1 MVLFSRKDLDYSF
14 SNAGEVPPYLHS
26 FSFPPSYFHR
36 ILRTTGNPIVQLDIR
51 LWGREVAMNLH
62 LVQDRGHAETYA
74 SSYLFPPVWVT
85 NDGLYSPQGG
95 RHVVVRWTHR
105 SKFYVVRNTP
115 IPDTTLVVDS
125 AWEGSI
131 VIECEGTNEGL
142 ADLQVRAG
150 LEHFK
155 PQAGVHP
162 QPGDGGRV
170 FRLLR
175 EKRRVYIV

>member
-1 MVLFSRKDLDYSF
+1 
-14 SNAGEVPPYLHS
+14 
-26 FSFPPSYFHR
+26 
-36 ILRTTGNPIVQLDIR
+36 
-51 LWGREVAMNLH
+51 MNLH

-74 SSYLFPPVWVT
+74 SDYLLPFIRIIDYT
-85 NDGLYSPQGG
+85 LHSPQGG

-105 SKFYVVRNTP
+105 SKFHIVRNTP
-115 IPDTTLVVDS
+115 IPDTKLVVDP

-175 EKRRVYIV
+175 EKRCVYIG

>member
-1 MVLFSRKDLDYSF
+1 M
-14 SNAGEVPPYLHS
+14 PPYLHS

-36 ILRTTGNPIVQLDIR
+36 ILRSAGNPIVQLDIR
-51 LWGREVAMNLH
+51 PWGREIAMNLH

-74 SSYLFPPVWVT
+74 SNYLLPSVRVVNYT
-85 NDGLYSPQGG
+85 LHSPQGG

-105 SKFYVVRNTP
+105 SKFHIVRYTP
-115 IPDTTLVVDS
+115 IPDTKLVVDP

-131 VIECEGTNEGL
+131 V

-175 EKRRVYIV
+175 EKR

>member
-1 MVLFSRKDLDYSF
+1 MRKRMFQFIAFL
-14 SNAGEVPPYLHS
+14 
-26 FSFPPSYFHR
+26 
-36 ILRTTGNPIVQLDIR
+36 
-51 LWGREVAMNLH
+51 
-62 LVQDRGHAETYA
+62 
-74 SSYLFPPVWVT
+74 PVMIT
-85 NDGLYSPQGG
+85 DDAFCRPQGG

-105 SKFYVVRNTP
+105 SRFHVVRNTP
-115 IPDTTLVVDS
+115 IPDTNLVVDS

-155 PQAGVHP
+155 PQAGVQP

-175 EKRRVYIV
+175 EKR

>member
-1 MVLFSRKDLDYSF
+1 MQKRRSQVIVFPSVL
-14 SNAGEVPPYLHS
+14 
-26 FSFPPSYFHR
+26 
-36 ILRTTGNPIVQLDIR
+36 IT
-51 LWGREVAMNLH
+51 
-62 LVQDRGHAETYA
+62 
-74 SSYLFPPVWVT
+74 
-85 NDGLYSPQGG
+85 DGTFYSPQGG

-105 SKFYVVRNTP
+105 SKFHVVRNAP
-115 IPDTTLVVDS
+115 IPDTNLVVDP
-125 AWEGSI
+125 AWEGTI

-155 PQAGVHP
+155 PQAGVQP

-175 EKRRVYIV
+175 EKR